1 VLARAALARRDLR
14 RADKLLAAE
23 PTTPGETVTT
33 VEAGI
38 VAALVADGRGHATR
52 AVDLLAQ
59 AVRLAADEGI
69 RRPFLTMSGSQLA
82 ALFDRL
88 RLLAPDHATVATT
101 IIDDLRAAG
110 RSPTATTA
118 GESLSE
124 REAEVLRY
132 LPTMLTAAQ
141 IATELGVS
149 VNTVK
154 AHMRSIYR
162 KLGAERRSDAVA
174 HARDIG
180 IL

>member
-1 VLARAALARRDLR
+1 M
-14 RADKLLAAE
+14 
-23 PTTPGETVTT
+23 

-38 VAALVADGRGHATR
+38 VGALVADGRGYATR
-52 AVDLLAQ
+52 AVDLLVD
-59 AVRLAADEGI
+59 AVRLAVHEGI
-69 RRPFLTMSGSQLA
+69 RRPFITMSGSQLA

-88 RLLAPDHATVATT
+88 RLLAPDHATEATK
-101 IIDDLRAAG
+101 IIDDLRTAG
-110 RSPTATTA
+110 RSPVATTA
-118 GESLSE
+118 SETLSE

-132 LPTMLTAAQ
+132 LATMLTAPQ

-162 KLGAERRSDAVA
+162 KLRAGRRSEAVA
-174 HARDIG
+174 RARDIG